1 MPRKKKKQ
9 IPPHKKYRL
18 RILSRHSKY
27 IDYALA
33 FLSLAVVVL
42 LGSTAIRMVQGESKS
57 LPQEITILRTQVAN
71 GCGVQNAA
79 GRFAEWLEVQ
89 SDDLLKFDIIDIS
102 NYDNSA
108 IPTTMVLIRDQMA
121 LSRAS
126 LIAQRLGIPE
136 DNISFSELED
146 NFLAFDITVVV
157 GKDYERYRTGPIILR
172 ADILNGCGIKG
183 IARKFALKLD
193 EFSDDRVEF
202 EVNKE
207 ENFDNFDV
215 GESLLII
222 KSGKAGRQSEYLAE
236 KFNIKKD
243 NIITETGAQTADKTD
258 ITIVLG
264 KDWGRKLTTN

>member
-1 MPRKKKKQ
+1 MLRKKKKQ

-18 RILSRHSKY
+18 RILPRHSKY

-33 FLSLAVVVL
+33 ALSLVVVVL

-71 GCGVQNAA
+71 GCGVQDVA
-79 GRFAEWLEVQ
+79 GRFAEWLEDQ
-89 SDDLLKFDIIDIS
+89 SDDFLKFDIIDVS

-108 IPTTMVLIRDQMA
+108 IPTTMVLIRDQLA
-121 LSRAS
+121 LPKARQ
-126 LIAQRLGIPE
+126 IAARLGIPE
-136 DNISFSELED
+136 ENISFSELED

-157 GKDYERYRTGPIILR
+157 GQDYEKYRSGPTILR
-172 ADILNGCGIKG
+172 TDILNGCGVKG
-183 IARKFALKLD
+183 VARKFAIQLD
-193 EFSDDRVEF
+193 EFADERVEF

-215 GESLLII
+215 RESLLII
-222 KSGKAGRQSEYLAE
+222 KSGKAGEYSEHLAE
-236 KFNIKKD
+236 KFDIKKD
-243 NIITETGAQTADKTD
+243 NIITETGAQSFEQND

-264 KDWGRKLTTN
+264 RDWGQRLTTN